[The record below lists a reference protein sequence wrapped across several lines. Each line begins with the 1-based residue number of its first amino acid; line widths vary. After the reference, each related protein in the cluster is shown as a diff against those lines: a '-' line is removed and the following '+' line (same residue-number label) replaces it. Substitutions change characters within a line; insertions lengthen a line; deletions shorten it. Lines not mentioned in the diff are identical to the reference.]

1 MMTILNILDLFSK
14 KNEITNNTN
23 DFNEHLNLKAT
34 INNPTF
40 TGTVNGITKH
50 MIGLGNVNNSTDL
63 NKPISN
69 ATQTALNLKADSDD
83 TYTKTEVDNNLLLKQ
98 DLLAVL
104 SLPGQIGLLNGNL
117 IKPLQ
122 SGNNVTITDAGT
134 HVVIASTGQSS
145 STDNS

>member
-1 MMTILNILDLFSK
+1 
-14 KNEITNNTN
+14 
-23 DFNEHLNLKAT
+23 
-34 INNPTF
+34 
-40 TGTVNGITKH
+40 

-104 SLPGQIGLLNGNL
+104 SLPGQISLLNGNL

-122 SGNNVTITDAGT
+122 SGANITITDAGT
-134 HVVIASTGQSS
+134 HVVIASTAQSS
-145 STDNS
+145 ANIDIANWSSGTTGYRYLDTGGAGLVIRAGTNNAM